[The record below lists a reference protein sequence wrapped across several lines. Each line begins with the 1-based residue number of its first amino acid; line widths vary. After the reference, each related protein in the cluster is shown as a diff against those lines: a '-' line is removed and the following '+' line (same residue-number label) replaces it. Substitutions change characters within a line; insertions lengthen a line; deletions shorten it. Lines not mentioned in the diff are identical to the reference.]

1 MNDILLPEQVAWVRH
16 HHERWDGAGYPD
28 GIGGEDIPVGARILA
43 VADSWDVMTSERA
56 YHVPRTVP
64 EALEEVRRSTGGQF
78 APEIVSALERL
89 LDAGLGY
96 GQPPVD
102 RAA

>member
-1 MNDILLPEQVAWVRH
+1 
-16 HHERWDGAGYPD
+16 
-28 GIGGEDIPVGARILA
+28 
-43 VADSWDVMTSERA
+43 MTSERA
-56 YHVPRTVP
+56 YHVPRTFP

-78 APEIVSALERL
+78 APEVVAGLERL

-96 GQPPVD
+96 GDTPVD